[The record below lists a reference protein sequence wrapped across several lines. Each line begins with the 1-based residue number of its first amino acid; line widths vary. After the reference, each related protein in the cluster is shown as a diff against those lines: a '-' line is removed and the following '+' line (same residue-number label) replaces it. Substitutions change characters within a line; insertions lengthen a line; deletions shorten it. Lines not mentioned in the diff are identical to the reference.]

1 MLHTLHF
8 FIDKGF
14 TSLLES
20 VGKIYLTQYPE
31 AVKYNYFYNVSDEK
45 GKLCFEKVLLQE
57 HNCENVVPESLPTL
71 IGEKAVIKQEELMT
85 YWSEQIFDSILKV
98 GIAENDALYI
108 FVHLPLYRK
117 ESFAVASQ
125 LCSTIIKSGR
135 PVNIDFVGYCEDMSK
150 FIEPD
155 GKYQSLTAQDTLSS
169 IKGLYSSVGLSYHQN
184 RFVII
189 QNRSIKGVA
198 ILSEEDGSTPCYDMV
213 ANLTLLLS
221 SHYDSIFSIADADP
235 RELVGL
241 GFSSL
246 SFDKYLF
253 ASYMLR
259 KAMLQAIDIP
269 HVNNNDVDVNRANG
283 IACEILKNKDSVLSR
298 FLETW
303 KGKEKQNPEYVQI
316 KDEISDILTCAMA
329 RFSSEKDVTAKT
341 AVLAA
346 LLSKS
351 ECELFSGTFYN
362 PENTTFD
369 DLYSEAID
377 YYILEDSIG
386 YYKIDGETPINPIK
400 ELKNINR
407 KLIQSEVTVRTLAEQ
422 MKIYEDQI
430 EKNDKVKEC
439 FIDDGFFTF
448 GDNKFKMLPSV
459 DEVPLEETYVPH
471 EVRVDSVD
479 LRKNFSRIKN
489 QGQQGSCLAFTLT
502 SVFEYMMKQN
512 KKDDCDLSEAFLYYN
527 ARNLDENGSVNEDN
541 GSRFVPSL
549 ESLRKYGIALE
560 KAWPYDD
567 SVYDKKPSQEAY
579 DDAATRKL
587 VKAMNVDRNV
597 DAIKSALVDGFPVAC
612 SFTLFESFS
621 NGGAYIPMPSDEEI
635 ATLDDKSEDAEWRH
649 SRHAM
654 VIVGFSD
661 KLQRFLVRNSW
672 GIDWGDQGYCYIPY
686 SYVAHPKLFNFACI
700 ISEVASLTTYIP
712 ELKEVP
718 ALEINNSDVKIRYYV
733 AAASY
738 DLQVRMAKELRKRKD
753 DLIRYFEVLK
763 SLYAEPNMREEFIDE
778 SIKAIEKETVDCKA
792 AVRAA
797 EEVQAQ
803 LKETFLKKCKRQ
815 VIIIGAVL
823 VGSLLL
829 YFSWNSLFKSIDILK
844 LKFLWILICWGVYL
858 VFEYIK
864 FNKNYNEWRDERDS
878 QQVIKER
885 NEAKIRANNRRVSL
899 FRHKT
904 TAAWMT
910 IDSLSSV
917 YPKLEALYSKMVN
930 LINNLRVWYQE
941 TSQAADDVVFASAFP
956 NISLLDRARL
966 DTFFVEQVADS
977 GACEIDLCEGI
988 ENYQATS
995 EYLFLYKS
1003 NLKAKLKSRM
1013 FETLSKM
1020 SFNMTEHLVSGK
1032 FSNILKDINEDVIAD
1047 WERQAGLFVHIQS
1060 PERAVI
1066 TTDNQVYAYNL
1077 NANRSKVINKLA
1089 TLHASSYQDVDDPF
1103 RVTLVRVAPLSFN
1116 ECVVFQGTANNKK

>member
-1 MLHTLHF
+1 MLHTLHL

-20 VGKIYLTQYPE
+20 VGKTYLSQYPE
-31 AVKYNYFYNVSDEK
+31 ALKYNYFYNVSDEK
-45 GKLCFEKVLLQE
+45 GKLVFEKVLLQE
-57 HNCENVVPESLPTL
+57 YNCDNVVPELMPTL
-71 IGEKAVIKQEELMT
+71 IGEKAVVKQEDLMIH
-85 YWSEQIFDSILKV
+85 WSEQIFDSILKV
-98 GIAENDALYI
+98 GTAENDTLYV
-108 FVHLPLYRK
+108 FLHLPLYRK
-117 ESFAVASQ
+117 DCFGIASE
-125 LCSTIIKSGR
+125 LCSVILKSGR

-155 GKYQSLTAQDTLSS
+155 GKYQPYSAQESLSS
-169 IKGLYSSVGLSYHQN
+169 IKQLYSSVGLSYHQN
-184 RFVII
+184 RFVMI

-198 ILSEEDGSTPCYDMV
+198 ILSEDDGSTPCYDMV

-259 KAMLQAIDIP
+259 KAMLKAIDIP
-269 HVNNNDVDVNRANG
+269 NVNNNDVDVNRANG

-303 KGKEKQNPEYVQI
+303 KGKEKEGPQYENI
-316 KDEISDILTCAMA
+316 KSEIENILDCAMD
-329 RFSSEKDVTAKT
+329 RFRSEKDVTAKT

-346 LLSKS
+346 LLSKT

-369 DLYSEAID
+369 DLYSEAVD
-377 YYILEDSIG
+377 YYILEDTVG
-386 YYKIDGETPINPIK
+386 YYRLEGAAPVNPLK
-400 ELKNINR
+400 ELKNVNR

-422 MKIYEDQI
+422 MKVYEEQI

-439 FIDDGFFTF
+439 FIDDGVFTI
-448 GDNKFKMLPSV
+448 GENKFKMLPSV
-459 DEVPLEETYVPH
+459 DEVPLEETYSAH
-471 EVRVDSVD
+471 EVKVDSVD

-527 ARNLDENGSVNEDN
+527 ARNLDSDGSVNEDN

-549 ESLRKYGIALE
+549 ESLRTYGIALE
-560 KAWPYDD
+560 KAWPYNDAI
-567 SVYDKKPSQEAY
+567 YDQKPSQEAY

-587 VKAMNVDRNV
+587 VKALNVERNV

-621 NGGAYIPMPSDEEI
+621 TAGAYIPMPTDEEI
-635 ATLDDKSEDAEWRH
+635 ASLDDKSEDAEWRH

-672 GIDWGDQGYCYIPY
+672 GVDWGDQGYCYIPY
-686 SYVAHPKLFNFACI
+686 SYVAHSKLFNFACI

-733 AAASY
+733 AAAAY
-738 DLQVRMAKELRKRKD
+738 DLQLQMVRDLRKRKEE
-753 DLIRYFEVLK
+753 LIQYFEVLK
-763 SLYAEPNMREEFIDE
+763 SMYAEPNMREEFIDE
-778 SIKAIEKETVDCKA
+778 SLKAIE
-792 AVRAA
+792 RQNA
-797 EEVQAQ
+797 EHNTEIKNATKVQDEVF
-803 LKETFLKKCKRQ
+803 ETFKGKRKRQ
-815 VIIIGAVL
+815 IIRVALVLIGTL
-823 VGSLLL
+823 GL
-829 YFSWNSLFKSIDILK
+829 YFLWNILWNSVEALQAKYFWL
-844 LKFLWILICWGVYL
+844 LICWGGYAVL
-858 VFEYIK
+858 EYILFK
-864 FNKNYNEWRDERDS
+864 KYYDEWREERDH
-878 QQVIKER
+878 QQSIIDR
-885 NEAKIRANNRRVSL
+885 NKKKIAENNKRSAL

-910 IDSLSSV
+910 ITSLSSV
-917 YPKLEALYSKMVN
+917 YPKLESMYSKIVN
-930 LINNLRVWYQE
+930 LVNNLRLWYKE
-941 TSQAADDVVFASAFP
+941 TSQEADDETFTSIFP
-956 NISLLDRARL
+956 NISLLDRDRL
-966 DTFFVEQVADS
+966 DTFFASDIADS
-977 GACEIDLCEGI
+977 GVCEVDLCEDI
-988 ENYQATS
+988 ENYQTTS
-995 EYLFLYKS
+995 EYLFQYKA
-1003 NLKAKLKSRM
+1003 NLKAKLKARL
-1013 FETLSKM
+1013 FEKLSKM
-1020 SFNMTEHLVSGK
+1020 SFNMTDHLVSGK
-1032 FSNILKDINEDVIAD
+1032 FSNILKDINESVISD
-1047 WERQAGLFVHIQS
+1047 WERQAGLFIHIQS
-1060 PERAVI
+1060 PERAVV

-1077 NANRSKVINKLA
+1077 NAHRSKILNKLS
-1089 TLHASSYQDVDDPF
+1089 TLHASSYQEVDDPF

-1116 ECVVFQGTANNKK
+1116 ECVVFQGTPKTK